1 MSNYCDNTL
10 GNTDNAKKTVKEPIF
25 DTAEPVAPAPAFV
38 EVKVQDP
45 TSGQPLPDT
54 SITVT
59 IDSQVYNSSVS
70 VTSDLLGNAMVPI
83 LSNGR
88 YEVVMDAPTYIEAIS
103 SFDMTCYGE
112 TACNPEVSLP
122 LAPQI
127 LTPGDVRILTTWTGE
142 GNVVDV
148 GLFEV
153 STNGGDCT
161 SSKASTCGEVGIE
174 TPQGSK
180 NSLSMYL
187 PTNTNGEKSYM
198 IFLKDAG
205 TSGGKLAKSSASVGI
220 YDSSGFLDVRM
231 PNTYMPYQ
239 NIESALLF
247 GGWKSLAALQDMT
260 SKQKRNYQYH
270 DFLKVEIFFTKRR

>member
-1 MSNYCDNTL
+1 
-10 GNTDNAKKTVKEPIF
+10 
-25 DTAEPVAPAPAFV
+25 
-38 EVKVQDP
+38 
-45 TSGQPLPDT
+45 
-54 SITVT
+54 
-59 IDSQVYNSSVS
+59 
-70 VTSDLLGNAMVPI
+70 
-83 LSNGR
+83 
-88 YEVVMDAPTYIEAIS
+88 MDAPTYIEAIS

-127 LTPGDVRILTTWTGE
+127 LTPGDVRILTTWSGE

-148 GLFEV
+148 DLFEV
-153 STNGGDCT
+153 STAGGDCT

-187 PTNTNGEKSYM
+187 PSNTNGEKSYM

-205 TSGGKLAKSSASVGI
+205 TSGSKLAKSLASVGI
-220 YDSSGFLDVRM
+220 YDSSGFLEVKM
-231 PNTYMPYQ
+231 PNTYMAYQ

-247 GGWKSLAALQDMT
+247 GGWKSMAALQDMT
-260 SKQKRNYQYH
+260 SKQKRNALVVHLKSQANVPIKALEELT
-270 DFLKVEIFFTKRR
+270 DTGNLGSLTGLAAISSFLSSRSIRTAQEHVAVSS